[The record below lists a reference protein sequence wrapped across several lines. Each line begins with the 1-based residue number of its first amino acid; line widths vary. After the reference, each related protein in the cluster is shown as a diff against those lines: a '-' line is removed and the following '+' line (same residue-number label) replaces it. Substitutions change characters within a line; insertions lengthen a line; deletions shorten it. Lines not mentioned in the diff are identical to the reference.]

1 MTSSSVIR
9 IYVIQLLLLKN
20 KMTQQRLCE
29 NRVAKIVSGTDH
41 GLHITLSHYKN
52 TIECQPLLVVV
63 MRHHLIQTARQILNS
78 CTARVQSA
86 MFCVK

>member
-1 MTSSSVIR
+1 MTSSSVISSYSKK
-9 IYVIQLLLLKN
+9 IKTTL
-20 KMTQQRLCE
+20 QRLCE
-29 NRVAKIVSGTDH
+29 NHVAKIVSDTDH